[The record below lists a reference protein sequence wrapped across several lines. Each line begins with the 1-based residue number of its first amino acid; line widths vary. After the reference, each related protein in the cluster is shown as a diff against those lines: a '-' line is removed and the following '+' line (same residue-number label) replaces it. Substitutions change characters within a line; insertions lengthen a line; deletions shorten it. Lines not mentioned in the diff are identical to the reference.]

1 MALIA
6 CTLHWTSLRGFVN
19 HLTPPPPPPPPQWDH
34 FSLFNAPLGPRS
46 LTTQRGRGA
55 IYQFPREP
63 FDLKHVSTSSAIRGL
78 PPGNP
83 LFLWIIPVI
92 VKSGRIDNGKLGI
105 FFLGEGERKKK
116 KKKACAIYCRT
127 NDIRY
132 NEKVVEG
139 YWLKFTLSIK
149 LNLNL
154 KEKYISFD
162 KFCSGR
168 IWRWF
173 VDLRSLEDRD

>member
-19 HLTPPPPPPPPQWDH
+19 HLTPPQPPPPSETT
-34 FSLFNAPLGPRS
+34 SLFSTRHLDHVPYPPKG
-46 LTTQRGRGA
+46 GGA

-63 FDLKHVSTSSAIRGL
+63 FDLKHVSTSSAIRGV

-92 VKSGRIDNGKLGI
+92 VKSGRIDNGKLGLGI
-105 FFLGEGERKKK
+105 FFWGGGGGKKKK

-132 NEKVVEG
+132 NEEVVEG
-139 YWLKFTLSIK
+139 YWLKFTLSI
-149 LNLNL
+149 
-154 KEKYISFD
+154 I
-162 KFCSGR
+162 KFEGKVYKFR
-168 IWRWF
+168 
-173 VDLRSLEDRD
+173 